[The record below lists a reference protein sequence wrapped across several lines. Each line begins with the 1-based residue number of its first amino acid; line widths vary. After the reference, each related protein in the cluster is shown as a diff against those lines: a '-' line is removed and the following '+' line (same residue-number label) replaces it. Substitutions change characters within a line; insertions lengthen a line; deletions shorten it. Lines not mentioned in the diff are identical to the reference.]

1 MGRTGHLAGTKPSP
15 GSCAGKSCAQRK
27 GGVGYIHIP
36 VLFQAV
42 LDGLRVRP
50 GGRYIDATVGGG
62 GHAAGILEASSP
74 DGSLLGLDRDPA
86 AVEMAY
92 ARLASYAGLCREC
105 DSTESAE
112 VPAGRRVVLLHGSFS
127 RLAEI
132 ARACRFV
139 PADGILF
146 DLGISSLQL
155 ADPTRGFAFMGD
167 GPLDM
172 RFDPTEDGYTAAAL
186 VNHLPLEEL
195 TALLYRYGEEKQA
208 RRIAEAIVAVRPLHT
223 TKELVAVVEG
233 AVGRRGRIH
242 PATRTF
248 QALRIAVNDEL
259 AALETVLPQTVEVLA
274 PGGRLV
280 VISFHSLED
289 RLVKRFLRRE
299 SRDCICPPEVP
310 VCTCD
315 HRATLR
321 LVTRKPVRPTA
332 EEIAANPRARS
343 ARLRVAERRG

>member
-186 VNHLPLEEL
+186 VNHLPLGEL
-195 TALLYRYGEEKQA
+195 TALLYRYCGGDCCCPPA
-208 RRIAEAIVAVRPLHT
+208 SHN
-223 TKELVAVVEG
+223 EG
-233 AVGRRGRIH
+233 IGRRRRRGGGEARAYPSGHAHVPGVTYRRQRRTGR
-242 PATRTF
+242 AGDS
-248 QALRIAVNDEL
+248 V
-259 AALETVLPQTVEVLA
+259 A
-274 PGGRLV
+274 PGRGDTCAWRPAGG
-280 VISFHSLED
+280 D
-289 RLVKRFLRRE
+289 RLSL
-299 SRDCICPPEVP
+299 
-310 VCTCD
+310 
-315 HRATLR
+315 AG
-321 LVTRKPVRPTA
+321 
-332 EEIAANPRARS
+332 RS
-343 ARLRVAERRG
+343 AGEAVSAPGEPRLYLSAGGAGLYL